1 MIAAVM
7 GTRTTAQWVEALEAA
22 AVPCGPI
29 NRLDEVFADEQVK
42 ARGLEMALTRAD
54 GTVTPS
60 VASPIRLSATPVEYA
75 RAAPALGADTDAVL
89 GEWLGLSTDAIAAL
103 KSRGI
108 AG

>member
-1 MIAAVM
+1 
-7 GTRTTAQWVEALEAA
+7 
-22 AVPCGPI
+22 
-29 NRLDEVFADEQVK
+29 
-42 ARGLEMALTRAD
+42 MALTRAD